1 MAVACLHAAGRTRGR
16 WVRATRC
23 RSCASWRAA
32 ACQLSA
38 QLPAAS
44 LPNCWRALGRAPSA
58 PTRASLGARRRPT
71 RYLCRALQ
79 RCIIKSTPAGI
90 HQGAQNTT
98 INRNPPKFTDTVPYM
113 IYDASFGNNKVRD
126 GSSDDGDIPTMP
138 CMTMDVTLL
147 AHSHSTLTL
156 CI

>member
-44 LPNCWRALGRAPSA
+44 LPNCWRALGRAPLA
-58 PTRASLGARRRPT
+58 PTRASSGARRRPT
-71 RYLCRALQ
+71 CYSCRALQ
-79 RCIIKSTPAGI
+79 RCIIKINACQRGGSKIQHLYWRPPFLPIQYHMICNASAGDK
-90 HQGAQNTT
+90 
-98 INRNPPKFTDTVPYM
+98 RVWDEL
-113 IYDASFGNNKVRD
+113 
-126 GSSDDGDIPTMP
+126 SDDGDNPTVP
-138 CMTMDVTLL
+138 
-147 AHSHSTLTL
+147 
-156 CI
+156 